1 MPVILI
7 SLVKRSHFKDYVN
20 MYNSVRYANRPI
32 WKSVPIL
39 IHSKF
44 KDKYSTTEVA
54 AVYLNKLAVYQISV
68 SL

>member
-1 MPVILI
+1 
-7 SLVKRSHFKDYVN
+7 
-20 MYNSVRYANRPI
+20 MYNSVGYANRPI

-44 KDKYSTTEVA
+44 KDKDSTTEVA